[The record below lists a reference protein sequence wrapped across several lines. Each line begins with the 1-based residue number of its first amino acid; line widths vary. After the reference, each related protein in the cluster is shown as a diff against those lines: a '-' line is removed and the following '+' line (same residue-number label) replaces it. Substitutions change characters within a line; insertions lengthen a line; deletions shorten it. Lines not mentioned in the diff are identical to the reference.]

1 MDFLVG
7 GFEKSYGIVGIELKE
22 VDCMTMIHLSIPK
35 QKQPLWIKAER
46 AAFFEQT
53 QLIEGYDDENCWL
66 LFFFKQTFLTAVK
79 TKKMKRTSY
88 ASRVWKEGLVYEH
101 PHPFLTGLI
110 DAEKPLNKI
119 NYPQL
124 KKKAARHFTRQ
135 EQSRILTL
143 FESFIPKKQL
153 LADIKAIFYTCRR
166 EGKMF
171 ESYTIVREME
181 RLAPESRFVKEISHD
196 LAFASFSEAYHK
208 RETSLYTRDRLYAED
223 HASVEE
229 KSRHLLN
236 ENRKMEHLAHRIGA
250 LPPTL
255 SAEEAETFLHTVK
268 DTFHPVDQ
276 MYLLEP
282 LISSRPSYDQL
293 TDFLLNLYLEH
304 RCVEPSAGIVQRFDV
319 LPQSDQMA
327 AAAAVLDEIDMR
339 QSLDA
344 VHILLEKILPV
355 LPESTG
361 HLVEK
366 YIEALF
372 SEMEVAE
379 LIERIRPLSEKSP
392 SFKKIVRMKEIS
404 GDLDHLLELGEGY
417 YHFHQLDQALEC
429 FQMEM
434 ELQPDRPEPLQWLAR
449 VYQDKQMM
457 EESKAYQ
464 KLCVDLQKRN

>member
-1 MDFLVG
+1 
-7 GFEKSYGIVGIELKE
+7 
-22 VDCMTMIHLSIPK
+22 MTMIHLSIPK
-35 QKQPLWIKAER
+35 QKQPLRLKSGR

-88 ASRVWKEGLVYEH
+88 ASRVWKEGLVYDQ
-101 PHPFLTGLI
+101 PNPLLTRLI
-110 DAEKPLNKI
+110 DAEKPLQKI

-171 ESYTIVREME
+171 ESYTIVREMV
-181 RLAPESRFVKEISHD
+181 RLAPESRFVQEISHD
-196 LAFASFSEAYHK
+196 LAFASASEAY
-208 RETSLYTRDRLYAED
+208 ETQEASLFKRDRLYAEE
-223 HASVEE
+223 HASMEE
-229 KSRHLLN
+229 KSRLLLN
-236 ENRKMEHLAHRIGA
+236 ENREVEHLVHRINS
-250 LPPTL
+250 LPPSL
-255 SAEEAETFLHTVK
+255 SAEESAAFLHLVK
-268 DTFHPVDQ
+268 DTFEPEDQ
-276 MYLLEP
+276 MSLLEP
-282 LISSRPSYDQL
+282 LISSRPSYDQV
-293 TDFLLNLYLEH
+293 TDFLFDRYLDQ
-304 RCVEPSAGIVQRFDV
+304 RLVEPSAGIVQRFDIQ
-319 LPQSDQMA
+319 PHSDQMA
-327 AAAAVLDEIDMR
+327 SAAAMLDKIDMR

-372 SEMEVAE
+372 EKMEMEE
-379 LIERIRPLSEKSP
+379 IIERIRPLSEQSP
-392 SFKKIVRMKEIS
+392 SFEKIVRMKEIS

-417 YHFHQLDQALEC
+417 YSFHQLDQALEC

-434 ELQPDRPEPLQWLAR
+434 ELQPDRPEPLQWLAK

-464 KLCVDLQKRN
+464 RLCVDLQKRS